1 MYTLLLVLK
10 RLLFFFFLMLF
21 GSPDLSVTNIFLL
34 HLLQLTETNSSI
46 KCLDSMCC
54 FSEGETACASVGR
67 MLERVI
73 GRCSP
78 SHVSRCEISL
88 SSLCCRWVYYKLE
101 QVEPT
106 SLDNLISQLLP
117 LPVEAGSVLFISTLW
132 CYFTLWL

>member
-1 MYTLLLVLK
+1 MYALLLVLK
-10 RLLFFFFLMLF
+10 YLLLFFLMLF
-21 GSPDLSVTNIFLL
+21 GSPDLSITNIFLL

-88 SSLCCRWVYYKLE
+88 SSLCCR
-101 QVEPT
+101 
-106 SLDNLISQLLP
+106 
-117 LPVEAGSVLFISTLW
+117 
-132 CYFTLWL
+132 